1 MIRKEL
7 SEIENATQTDD
18 ECIYRRVNLA
28 EVKEPHTD
36 KVSLSKKNVNITYVL
51 RCNRLSYEIHHEIG
65 INI

>member
-1 MIRKEL
+1 MMRKEL

-36 KVSLSKKNVNITYVL
+36 KVSLSKKKT
-51 RCNRLSYEIHHEIG
+51 
-65 INI
+65 

>member
-36 KVSLSKKNVNITYVL
+36 KVSLSKKT
-51 RCNRLSYEIHHEIG
+51 
-65 INI
+65 